1 MSDEDNPKSTPL
13 TRVHA
18 FFDIMF
24 KVGTPLGLALVAW
37 LGSQF
42 ATKGEVDE
50 LQKKVTEIEK
60 ILAVMVETNRVNERQ
75 DKALGDLEDR
85 IRKLETRG

>member
-1 MSDEDNPKSTPL
+1 MSDDPPKPAPI

-50 LQKKVTEIEK
+50 LKTKVSEIEK

-75 DKALGDLEDR
+75 DKTLADHEDR
-85 IRKLETRG
+85 LRRLENKG